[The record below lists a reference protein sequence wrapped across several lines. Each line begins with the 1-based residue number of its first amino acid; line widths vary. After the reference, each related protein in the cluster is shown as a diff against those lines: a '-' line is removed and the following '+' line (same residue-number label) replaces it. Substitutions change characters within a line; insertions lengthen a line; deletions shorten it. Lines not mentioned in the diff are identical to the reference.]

1 MQLMKLKRSL
11 MLGAAATA
19 AITSASSVK
28 VYQSWKRELLE
39 RLEAESSI
47 LETALGP
54 VEYRKYGTGPAVLIA
69 HGSPGGYD
77 QGYAV
82 SRLIESE
89 KLTFIAVS
97 RPGYLRTPLG
107 VGTTPEAQ
115 ADLYA
120 ALLAALGIEQAA
132 IIGIS
137 GGGPSAIQF
146 ALRHP
151 DRCSGLV
158 MISGVAHRYSELEL
172 REGWPFVKL
181 LLTQIYARMTIFDP
195 LLYLIVS
202 FARLLPDHLVSEE
215 LVRTLTMYHLRRAGF
230 VNDMDRFAVMP
241 DYPLEQIKAP
251 TFVVHG
257 KADDE
262 VPFDHADLLM
272 QKVPRAK
279 SLAIAGGNHI
289 AFFIHAS
296 TIMPALR
303 TFLEALQPVA

>member
-1 MQLMKLKRSL
+1 MKLKRSL

-19 AITSASSVK
+19 TVAVSGSVK
-28 VYQSWKRELLE
+28 AYQNWKQEQFE

-54 VEYRKYGTGPAVLIA
+54 VEYRMYGTGPAVLVA

-107 VGTTPEAQ
+107 AVTTPEAQ

-120 ALLAALGIEQAA
+120 ALLDALGIQQAA

-137 GGGPSAIQF
+137 GGGPSSIQF

-181 LLTQIYARMTIFDP
+181 LFTQIYARITIFDP
-195 LLYLIVS
+195 LLYLFVS
-202 FARLLPDHLVSEE
+202 LVRLRPDHPVSEA
-215 LVRTLTMYHLRRAGF
+215 LALSLTMYHLRRAGY
-230 VNDMDRFAVMP
+230 VNDMEQFAVMP

-272 QKVPRAK
+272 QKVSHVK
-279 SLAIAGGNHI
+279 LLAIAGGNHLT
-289 AFFIHAS
+289 FYIHAS
-296 TIMPALR
+296 TVMPALR
-303 TFLEALQPVA
+303 TFLEGLQPID